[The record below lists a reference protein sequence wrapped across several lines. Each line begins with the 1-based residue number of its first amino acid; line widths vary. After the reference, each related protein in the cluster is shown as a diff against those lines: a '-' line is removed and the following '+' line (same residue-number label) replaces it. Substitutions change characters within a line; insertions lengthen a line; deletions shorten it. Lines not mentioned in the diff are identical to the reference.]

1 MNEISSRKKPKIHQ
15 SWLDVIG
22 DEFKKPYMESLRSF
36 LLDEKSKGS
45 VILPPSDQIFDA
57 LYKTSLHDT
66 KVVIIGQDPYHN
78 KGQANG
84 LSFSVNPGIKIPPSL
99 INIFKELKDDLG
111 CEMPNDGDL
120 LNWAKQGVLL
130 LNSILSVEAGKP
142 GSHANKGWEIFTDC
156 LIEELNKKTNLV
168 FILWGNYALKKG
180 TRIDGNKHLI
190 LRSPHPSPLSSHKG
204 FFGCKHFSK
213 TNNYLTKK
221 GKIPIYWNL

>member
-1 MNEISSRKKPKIHQ
+1 MNEISSKKKPKIHQ

-99 INIFKELKDDLG
+99 VNIFKELRDDLG

>member
-190 LRSPHPSPLSSHKG
+190 LKSPHPSPLSSHKG

>member
-45 VILPPSDQIFDA
+45 AILPPSDQIFDA

>member
-1 MNEISSRKKPKIHQ
+1 MSEISSRKKPKIDQ

-36 LLDEKSKGS
+36 LLNEKSKGS
-45 VILPPSDQIFDA
+45 VIFPPSDQIFEA

-78 KGQANG
+78 IGQANG
-84 LSFSVNPGIKIPPSL
+84 LSFSVNQGIKIPPSL
-99 INIFKELKDDLG
+99 SNIFKELRDDLG
-111 CEMPNDGDL
+111 CEISNNGNL
-120 LNWAKQGVLL
+120 QNWAKQGVLL
-130 LNSILSVEAGKP
+130 LNSILSVEEGKP
-142 GSHANKGWEIFTDC
+142 GSHANKGWEIFTDS
-156 LIEELNKKTNLV
+156 LIEELNKRINLV

-221 GKIPIYWNL
+221 GKIPIDWNL

>member
-1 MNEISSRKKPKIHQ
+1 MNEILSRKKPKIHQ

-99 INIFKELKDDLG
+99 INIFKELRDDLG

-190 LRSPHPSPLSSHKG
+190 LRSSHPSPLSSHKG

>member
-99 INIFKELKDDLG
+99 VNIFKELRDDLG
-111 CEMPNDGDL
+111 CEMPSDGDL

-142 GSHANKGWEIFTDC
+142 GSHANKGWEIFTDS
-156 LIEELNKKTNLV
+156 LIEELNKRINLV

-180 TRIDGNKHLI
+180 SRIDGNKHLI
-190 LRSPHPSPLSSHKG
+190 LRSAHPSPLSSHKG

-221 GKIPIYWNL
+221 GKIPIDWNL

>member
-1 MNEISSRKKPKIHQ
+1 MNEISSKKKPKIHQ

>member
-99 INIFKELKDDLG
+99 VNIFKELRDDLG
-111 CEMPNDGDL
+111 CEMPSDGDL

-180 TRIDGNKHLI
+180 TSIDGNKHLI

>member
-99 INIFKELKDDLG
+99 INIFKELRDDLG

>member
-45 VILPPSDQIFDA
+45 VILPPSDQIFNA

-99 INIFKELKDDLG
+99 VNIFKELRDDLG
-111 CEMPNDGDL
+111 CEMPSDGDL

-180 TRIDGNKHLI
+180 TSIDGNKHLI